1 MSIES
6 EDDEAP
12 DPAEVELYSYR
23 DKPIRDMTIW
33 ELFTGLVGAAQM
45 SLPERDRDSDVD
57 EDGVGE
63 FAARIADELTEST
76 SHRSKF
82 PYEMLRLERERCLKV
97 LATVCE
103 CSGAGTCAACKG
115 ANAIREH
122 SQELSGPWD

>member
-45 SLPERDRDSDVD
+45 SLPERDRDSDGT
-57 EDGVGE
+57 EYE
-63 FAARIADELTEST
+63 RIAPGVFMAKPDPKAD
-76 SHRSKF
+76 HGK
-82 PYEMLRLERERCLKV
+82 
-97 LATVCE
+97 
-103 CSGAGTCAACKG
+103 
-115 ANAIREH
+115 
-122 SQELSGPWD
+122 